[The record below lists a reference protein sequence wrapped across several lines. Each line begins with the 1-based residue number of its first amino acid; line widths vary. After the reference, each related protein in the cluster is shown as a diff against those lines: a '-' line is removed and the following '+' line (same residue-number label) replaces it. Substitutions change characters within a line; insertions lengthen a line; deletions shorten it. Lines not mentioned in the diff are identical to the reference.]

1 MRFPYTERNPEP
13 KTSFWSIPCR
23 VGKREGTS
31 KRGYGGITVDTNQV
45 KKSIKNKKEQLLSL
59 GLRIN
64 QYFSSVAVT
73 GYIAKNSFTGMWGMN
88 TYLESDLFIHTTS
101 AQCCQ

>member
-23 VGKREGTS
+23 MGKREGTS

-45 KKSIKNKKEQLLSL
+45 KKSNQEQERAVVKF
-59 GLRIN
+59 RIEN
-64 QYFSSVAVT
+64 
-73 GYIAKNSFTGMWGMN
+73 
-88 TYLESDLFIHTTS
+88 
-101 AQCCQ
+101 